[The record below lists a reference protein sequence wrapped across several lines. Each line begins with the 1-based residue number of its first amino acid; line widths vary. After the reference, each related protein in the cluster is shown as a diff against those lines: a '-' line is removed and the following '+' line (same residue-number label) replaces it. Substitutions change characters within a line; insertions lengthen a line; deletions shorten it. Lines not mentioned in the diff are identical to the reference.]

1 MKIALFAALAAV
13 TLAPAAVAQ
22 TAPATPPAAPA
33 AAAAKFNLDTPVQ
46 DIVADEK
53 AKAALD
59 ASLPGVTTHE
69 SYEMFKGMSLRQL
82 AGMAP
87 DKLTPEALAGA
98 EKALAEVK

>member
-13 TLAPAAVAQ
+13 TLSPAAIAQ
-22 TAPATPPAAPA
+22 TAPAAAPAA

-46 DIVADEK
+46 DIVADSA

-69 SYEMFKGMSLRQL
+69 AYEMFKGMSLRQL
-82 AGMAP
+82 ATQAP
-87 DKLTPEALAGA
+87 DKLTPEALATA
-98 EKALAEVK
+98 EKALAAVK